1 MPDEE
6 PQPSSRRALAA
17 STALGGLASAAGVAL
32 TATAG
37 WLIVQA
43 STQPP
48 VLTLLVAI
56 VGVRLFGLA
65 RPVLRYA
72 ERVRSHDVALRLL
85 AERRVQVYDA
95 VVPLVPG
102 RLGRRR
108 GDVLTSIVDD
118 VDSVVD
124 RELRVRLP
132 VRGFVLVAVLAALVS
147 ALMLPRAGVLVLG
160 TCLVSAA
167 LGLGLARAGAG
178 RAERRAVERRADLSA
193 TVLEILSIA
202 PELVMWRAG
211 DRAAERVAAASRRLA
226 SSAGRGR
233 PLAGR
238 RPRRACW
245 SCTGSACVAMA
256 ALAAPA
262 VADGTLSGPRAALL
276 VLVPLALGEVAAQLP
291 DAGALSARTDAAAAR
306 LDSLERRAPA
316 VRDTVPGPAPLGT
329 DLELSHVSAGWDR
342 GQRALVDLSLRVPAG
357 SRVGLVGE
365 SGSGKST
372 VAALLLRFLDPARGA
387 VLLGGRDLYRVAL
400 DDVRARVGLV
410 DDDPHV
416 FASTLVENV
425 RLARPSA
432 TDAEVEAALR
442 RARLGPWLDTLPDG
456 LDTWIG
462 EGHAAVSGG
471 ERARIA
477 VARSLLADQPVLV
490 LDEPTA
496 HLDHATAEELA
507 REVLLSPDERTI
519 VWITHDPVG
528 LDLVDR
534 VVELAGPARV
544 VPLVRR

>member
-1 MPDEE
+1 
-6 PQPSSRRALAA
+6 
-17 STALGGLASAAGVAL
+17 
-32 TATAG
+32 
-37 WLIVQA
+37 
-43 STQPP
+43 
-48 VLTLLVAI
+48 
-56 VGVRLFGLA
+56 
-65 RPVLRYA
+65 
-72 ERVRSHDVALRLL
+72 
-85 AERRVQVYDA
+85 
-95 VVPLVPG
+95 
-102 RLGRRR
+102 
-108 GDVLTSIVDD
+108 
-118 VDSVVD
+118 
-124 RELRVRLP
+124 
-132 VRGFVLVAVLAALVS
+132 VLVVH
-147 ALMLPRAGVLVLG
+147 
-160 TCLVSAA
+160 
-167 LGLGLARAGAG
+167 GLG
-178 RAERRAVERRADLSA
+178 V
-193 TVLEILSIA
+193 
-202 PELVMWRAG
+202 
-211 DRAAERVAAASRRLA
+211 
-226 SSAGRGR
+226 
-233 PLAGR
+233 
-238 RPRRACW
+238 
-245 SCTGSACVAMA
+245 VAMA

-262 VADGTLSGPRAALL
+262 VVAGTLSGPRAALL
-276 VLVPLALGEVAAQLP
+276 VLVPLALGEVAAQMP

-316 VRDTVPGPAPLGT
+316 VRDTVPGPAPVGT
-329 DLELSHVSAGWDR
+329 ELELSHVSAGWDR

-357 SRVGLVGE
+357 ARVGLVGE

-456 LDTWIG
+456 LDTWLG

-477 VARSLLADQPVLV
+477 VARSLLAEQPVLV

-519 VWITHDPVG
+519 LWITHDPVG

-534 VVELAGPARV
+534 VVELAGPSRV